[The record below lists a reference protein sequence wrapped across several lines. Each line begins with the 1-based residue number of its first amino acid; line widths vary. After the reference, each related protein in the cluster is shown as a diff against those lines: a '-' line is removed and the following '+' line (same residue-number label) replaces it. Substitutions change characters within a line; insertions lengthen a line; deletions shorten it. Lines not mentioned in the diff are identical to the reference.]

1 MKNIKNRELILEED
15 IIELINEIDKVG
27 NLFKSVLDKYSKNF
41 SVADKK
47 QQDLLHYIE
56 FKDFSS
62 VAGYRIMKELKKVRR
77 ERRIAEDNV
86 DLLNKIGSQFLFTN
100 KKTAKIILQ
109 SKKDSVRTRE
119 YSTRYY
125 SEKSLVEISKK
136 IKEVQNGN

>member
-136 IKEVQNGN
+136 IKEVQNEN

>member
-77 ERRIAEDNV
+77 ERRMAEDNV

-136 IKEVQNGN
+136 IKEV

>member
-62 VAGYRIMKELKKVRR
+62 VAGYRIMKELKKVRI

-109 SKKDSVRTRE
+109 SKKDSVRTRK

-136 IKEVQNGN
+136 IKGVQNEN

>member
-136 IKEVQNGN
+136 IKGVQNEN

>member
-15 IIELINEIDKVG
+15 ITELINEIDKVG

-136 IKEVQNGN
+136 IKEVQNEN

>member
-15 IIELINEIDKVG
+15 IMELINEIDKVG
-27 NLFKSVLDKYSKNF
+27 NLFKSILDKYSKNF

-136 IKEVQNGN
+136 IKEVQNEN